1 LFIRELAKIMAAAT
15 DDVPDVAAV
24 VVEERV
30 TTVLVASGTESEKET
45 VEVESTSIVQV
56 EKKISKEKKRVNPPR
71 EKKAKS
77 SLPNQE
83 GREKKLAPKEKKP
96 KKMPKAANGPAAAH
110 PSYLLVL

>member
-56 EKKISKEKKRVNPPR
+56 EKKNFQGEEESE
-71 EKKAKS
+71 S
-77 SLPNQE
+77 SQGEE
-83 GREKKLAPKEKKP
+83 GQVVVA
-96 KKMPKAANGPAAAH
+96 
-110 PSYLLVL
+110 